1 MTPFSAR
8 LTLVSF
14 LLLAGAIATNAL
26 YMQAPLETNS
36 RVTGSVAKPAKP
48 DEAARNAP
56 APRAER
62 NQPRQAAPKGDLQAQ
77 RSGQANDTA
86 RPDSQARTP
95 ALRSVPATEA
105 EPAPLPPEEVIRAI
119 QRELA
124 FRNYAVGRPDGR
136 LDTATRLAILNYQ
149 YDAGLRLTGRPSEA
163 VLKDILFGSFQ
174 GAASDRR
181 VAQLEADGTLVA
193 RVQRV
198 LSRLGFGNL
207 AGNGRLG
214 AETRAALREFAA
226 FRDLPRD
233 GRLSPRLLLELVE
246 ITDEPLARGGAR
258 SASELDRGR

>member
-14 LLLAGAIATNAL
+14 LVLAGAIATNAL
-26 YMQAPLETNS
+26 YLQTPLETNS
-36 RVTGSVAKPAKP
+36 RVTGSVTKPAKP
-48 DEAARNAP
+48 DEPERTAAS
-56 APRAER
+56 PRPER
-62 NQPRQAAPKGDLQAQ
+62 IRPRQAAPKGDLQAE
-77 RSGQANDTA
+77 RSGAANSTA
-86 RPDSQARTP
+86 RDNDIRRA
-95 ALRSVPATEA
+95 PATESLSDPDA
-105 EPAPLPPEEVIRAI
+105 DPVPLPPEEVIRAI

-124 FRNYAVGRPDGR
+124 FRNYSVGRRDGR
-136 LDTATRLAILNYQ
+136 LDTSTRLAILNYQ

-163 VLKDILFGSFQ
+163 VLKDILFGPFQ

-181 VAQLEADGTLVA
+181 VAQLEADGALVA

-207 AGNGRLG
+207 AESGRLD

-233 GRLSPRLLLELVE
+233 GRLSPRLLIELVE
-246 ITDEPLARGGAR
+246 VTDEPLARGGAQ
-258 SASELDRGR
+258 SARQLDGG

>member
-36 RVTGSVAKPAKP
+36 RVTGSVTEPAKP
-48 DEAARNAP
+48 DEA
-56 APRAER
+56 ER
-62 NQPRQAAPKGDLQAQ
+62 TAKTSRPQRTQPRQAAPKGDLQAE
-77 RSGQANDTA
+77 RSGFANNTA
-86 RPDSQARTP
+86 RENDIRRTSAPEDLTEPDA
-95 ALRSVPATEA
+95 A
-105 EPAPLPPEEVIRAI
+105 PAPLPPEDVIRAI

-124 FRNYAVGRPDGR
+124 FRNYALGRPDGR